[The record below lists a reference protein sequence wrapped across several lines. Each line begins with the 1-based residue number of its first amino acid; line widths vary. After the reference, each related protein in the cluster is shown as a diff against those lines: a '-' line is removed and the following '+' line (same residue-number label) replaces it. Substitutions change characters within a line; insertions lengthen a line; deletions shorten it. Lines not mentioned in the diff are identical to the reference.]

1 MVFRTIN
8 ASDTEDFFNMMCRL
22 DEETDYMMYEP
33 GERQE
38 RTKDL
43 SHLAGIIEA
52 AESGGDFLLCAA
64 DETGEIVGFI
74 MARLS
79 DRL

>member
-8 ASDTEDFFNMMCRL
+8 ANDTENFFQMMCRL

-43 SHLAGIIEA
+43 TRLTGIIEA
-52 AESGGDFLLCAA
+52 AESGGVYCSALQMK
-64 DETGEIVGFI
+64 TG
-74 MARLS
+74 RLS
-79 DRL
+79 GLSGQNGAN